1 MFGSASD
8 FHYICRQM
16 ADSLNNKI
24 KIYRAVKD
32 VTQEELA
39 AAVGVTR
46 KTVNTIENAK
56 FVPSTALALRMAR
69 FFGVQVEEL
78 FQLNDQY
85 DKK

>member
-1 MFGSASD
+1 MGD
-8 FHYICRQM
+8 T
-16 ADSLNNKI
+16 LNNRLKVH
-24 KIYRAVKD
+24 RAMKN

-69 FFGVQVEEL
+69 FFGVPVEEL
-78 FQLNDQY
+78 FQLTNEPDE
-85 DKK
+85 K

>member
-1 MFGSASD
+1 
-8 FHYICRQM
+8 
-16 ADSLNNKI
+16 LNNRLKVH
-24 KIYRAVKD
+24 RAIKD

-69 FFGVQVEEL
+69 FFGVSVEEL
-78 FQLNDQY
+78 FQLTNEPDE
-85 DKK
+85 K